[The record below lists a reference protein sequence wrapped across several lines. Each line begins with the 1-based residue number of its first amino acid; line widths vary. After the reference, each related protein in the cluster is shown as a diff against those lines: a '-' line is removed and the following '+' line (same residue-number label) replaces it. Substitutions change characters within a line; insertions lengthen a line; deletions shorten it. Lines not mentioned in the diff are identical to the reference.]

1 MRARLLS
8 GVAVVAAAALVAG
21 SAGGTARRS
30 PSIGL
35 VVQNTDLSDAYQ
47 RGVVIGAERAVRQL
61 GVKLKVITHPPGR
74 TSVAAFRYLAQ
85 HGYDLILTYGFIET
99 GDLDT
104 AARQFPQRRFAI
116 VDASV
121 GDLPHHPRNVQGGTF
136 RTEQPAYLAGY
147 LAALVEKQRP
157 GKDALGSVG
166 GYKIPTVDAYI
177 AGFQAGARRADPG
190 IRLLNGYANDFVS
203 QAKCRAVAL
212 EQIARGADA
221 ILQVAGPCGLGAL
234 AAAKEKGVWGIGVD
248 ADQSYLGP
256 FILTSVVKR
265 LDVAVFDTIK
275 TFTQG
280 ELHPGTDA
288 VFDLGNG
295 GVALGTIS
303 PRVARSLIAKLE
315 PIRKQI
321 VAGTI
326 RVPSTLAVP

>member
-1 MRARLLS
+1 MRVRLLS
-8 GVAVVAAAALVAG
+8 GVVVFALAALVVGAG
-21 SAGGTARRS
+21 GGTARR
-30 PSIGL
+30 PFSIGL
-35 VVQNTDLSDAYQ
+35 VVQSTDLSDAYQ
-47 RGVVIGAERAVRQL
+47 RGVLVGAERATREL
-61 GVKLKVITHPPGR
+61 GVKLKLITHPPGR
-74 TSVAAFRYLAQ
+74 SSVDSFRYLAQ
-85 HGYDLILTYGFIET
+85 HGYDLILTYGFTEA

-104 AARQFPQRRFAI
+104 AARQFPQQKFAI

-121 GDLPHHPRNVQGGTF
+121 GDLLHHPHNVQGGTF

-157 GKDALGSVG
+157 GEDVLGSVG

-177 AGFQAGARRADPG
+177 AGFQAGARRADRS
-190 IRLLNGYANDFVS
+190 IRLLNGYANDFVMQS
-203 QAKCRAVAL
+203 KCRAVAL
-212 EQIARGADA
+212 GEIALGARA

-234 AAAKEKGVWGIGVD
+234 AAAKARGVWGIGVD

-280 ELHPGTDA
+280 KLHPGTDA
-288 VFDLGNG
+288 VFDLANG
-295 GVALGTIS
+295 GVALGKIS
-303 PRVARSLIAKLE
+303 PKVPRSLLAKLD

-321 VAGTI
+321 LTGTI
-326 RVPSTLAVP
+326 RVPSTVAP